1 MVVSLVEV
9 HFLGVEILHFKV
21 KLGIS
26 MLIGVEEQT
35 AFFSSD
41 LVFSELAS
49 DSRMLAGR
57 FAILVFVDD
66 SWVFGLGSDEHG
78 VCAAGELAEHVPL
91 NERHSQGGALGDG
104 PRKRGS
110 AHVGELLRSE
120 KCLA

>member
-1 MVVSLVEV
+1 MSPTQSSELAFILHLVVVSLVEV

-41 LVFSELAS
+41 LIFSELAPG
-49 DSRMLAGR
+49 SRMLAGR

-66 SWVFGLGSDEHG
+66 S
-78 VCAAGELAEHVPL
+78 
-91 NERHSQGGALGDG
+91 
-104 PRKRGS
+104 
-110 AHVGELLRSE
+110 
-120 KCLA
+120 